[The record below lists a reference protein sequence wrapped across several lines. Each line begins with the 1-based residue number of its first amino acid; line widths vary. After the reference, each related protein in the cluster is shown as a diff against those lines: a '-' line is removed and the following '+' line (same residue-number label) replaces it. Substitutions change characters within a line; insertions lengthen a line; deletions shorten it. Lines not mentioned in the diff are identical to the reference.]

1 MPDVSDSR
9 ATNGSTHAQ
18 AERKVG
24 RFSLRDLVEETPGCQ
39 IWRAEDNTLQREVAL
54 WLIDADDDLS
64 ADLEAST
71 RTAATV
77 DDRRALR
84 ILDVFKADG
93 RVAVVTEW
101 VEGEVLRDH
110 LREPLPAAEAARITY
125 EVAGALES
133 AHAAG
138 IVHGRLRPSN
148 VLISDNGE
156 VRLTG
161 LGIDAVVNGVEPAAA
176 NDPIAADLH
185 GVGAILYAGLT
196 ARWPGEEVDGIPAS
210 PDIAGRTPP
219 PSNLV
224 AEVPESLDDICAS
237 TVLSID
243 RPRGREPFTSVGQV
257 REHLGSSLTDLTGE
271 RRRFL
276 GEQAKSASP
285 IIGRVLV
292 ALGTALLVLG
302 LAWGGLKLL
311 RGPGDE
317 VPDQAAATPTAAA
330 PKPTKAPEAKPTT
343 YTIVGGQDFDPLG
356 NGEENPGRVPYAYDG
371 DLNTAWRTVTYYNK
385 SLDKPGV
392 GILFDLGSP
401 KAIGEVKL
409 DLVGNGTDLQVLTS
423 NEIGTSPQ
431 DFELMAQATEAGESV
446 TLKAPRPP
454 SARYVLVWMTGLPQV
469 DGGWRGGIREIE
481 ITS

>member
-185 GVGAILYAGLT
+185 GEPI
-196 ARWPGEEVDGIPAS
+196 AR
-210 PDIAGRTPP
+210 IA
-219 PSNLV
+219 
-224 AEVPESLDDICAS
+224 AEVGITRP
-237 TVLSID
+237 TVYSW
-243 RPRGREPFTSVGQV
+243 
-257 REHLGSSLTDLTGE
+257 LG
-271 RRRFL
+271 
-276 GEQAKSASP
+276 
-285 IIGRVLV
+285 
-292 ALGTALLVLG
+292 
-302 LAWGGLKLL
+302 
-311 RGPGDE
+311 
-317 VPDQAAATPTAAA
+317 
-330 PKPTKAPEAKPTT
+330 KA
-343 YTIVGGQDFDPLG
+343 
-356 NGEENPGRVPYAYDG
+356 
-371 DLNTAWRTVTYYNK
+371 
-385 SLDKPGV
+385 
-392 GILFDLGSP
+392 
-401 KAIGEVKL
+401 
-409 DLVGNGTDLQVLTS
+409 
-423 NEIGTSPQ
+423 
-431 DFELMAQATEAGESV
+431 
-446 TLKAPRPP
+446 
-454 SARYVLVWMTGLPQV
+454 
-469 DGGWRGGIREIE
+469 
-481 ITS
+481 

>member
-110 LREPLPAAEAARITY
+110 LREPLPAAEAA
-125 EVAGALES
+125 
-133 AHAAG
+133 HAAG

-224 AEVPESLDDICAS
+224 AEVPESLDDICAR

-292 ALGTALLVLG
+292 ALGTALLAASLG
-302 LAWGGLKLL
+302 
-311 RGPGDE
+311 
-317 VPDQAAATPTAAA
+317 
-330 PKPTKAPEAKPTT
+330 
-343 YTIVGGQDFDPLG
+343 
-356 NGEENPGRVPYAYDG
+356 
-371 DLNTAWRTVTYYNK
+371 
-385 SLDKPGV
+385 
-392 GILFDLGSP
+392 
-401 KAIGEVKL
+401 
-409 DLVGNGTDLQVLTS
+409 
-423 NEIGTSPQ
+423 
-431 DFELMAQATEAGESV
+431 
-446 TLKAPRPP
+446 
-454 SARYVLVWMTGLPQV
+454 AR
-469 DGGWRGGIREIE
+469 
-481 ITS
+481 